1 MAAEIAEEEG
11 MQYIVSLNSDD
22 LSKAVQRGF
31 SVEDRVIEPRLT
43 DESEEG
49 VSSVFASEVI
59 RPGGALPPCVMLWR
73 FSERE
78 GEMTEKPVT
87 HKQALAAV
95 IQALGGTW
103 DTERAV
109 LALRV
114 AGYRPADDEAA
125 GKEARRNLRELAQ
138 DGVIVRPDPGQAV
151 YRPA

>member
-1 MAAEIAEEEG
+1 
-11 MQYIVSLNSDD
+11 
-22 LSKAVQRGF
+22 
-31 SVEDRVIEPRLT
+31 
-43 DESEEG
+43 
-49 VSSVFASEVI
+49 
-59 RPGGALPPCVMLWR
+59 
-73 FSERE
+73 
-78 GEMTEKPVT
+78 MTEKPLT

-114 AGYRPADDEAA
+114 AGYRPTDDEAA

-138 DGVIVRPDPGQAV
+138 DSVIVRPDLDQAV